1 MTMRW
6 KKIRE
11 AQQYC
16 GNISRRL
23 LYDAVAAGQLRVARI
38 GTGRNFLTSEEWLDQ
53 WLQSLADRDHDNA
66 RRAAASI
73 EPIEP
78 AHAMARGGRARR

>member
-1 MTMRW
+1 MRW
-6 KKIRE
+6 LKIRE

-38 GTGRNFLTSEEWLDQ
+38 GSGRNFLTSAEWLDQ
-53 WLQSLADRDHDNA
+53 WLQSLATKDANDEEAKRIG
-66 RRAAASI
+66 ASS
-73 EPIEP
+73 IEP
-78 AHAMARGGRARR
+78 AHAMARGGRR